1 MSSEP
6 GFDAGA
12 VRVRLP
18 DGLDTPVTVIDID
31 VMEANIRAMADA
43 MTARGVTLRPHFKT
57 PKMAQVARRQLAAG
71 SPGVTCATIG
81 EAEVLADAGIA
92 DVFIAY
98 PLWPSAAKAARL
110 RSLCERIELKVG
122 VDSAAAAAAVGKALA
137 GAGAQVLVEVDCGN
151 RRTGAAPAD
160 AGPIAAAAAAAG
172 LAVAGV
178 FTHGGQGYAPG
189 EARRRAARDEI
200 AALDRA
206 ARSMAE
212 HGLPA
217 RTVSA
222 GSTPTAVL
230 SARGVVTEERPG
242 TYVFGD
248 RQQAVIGACAPRD
261 IAAVVAATVVS
272 TAVPGQF
279 VLDAGAKTLAKDRPS
294 WLTGHGAIPGHPE
307 AVITRLYDHHA
318 VCELP
323 AGARRPSPGDV
334 VAVVPNHICPVINLA
349 ADVVVARAGAQVG
362 RWTVDARLCSR

>member
-1 MSSEP
+1 MT
-6 GFDAGA
+6 FDADA

-18 DGLDTPVTVIDID
+18 DGLDTPVPVIDID
-31 VMEANIRAMADA
+31 VMEANIRAMSDA
-43 MTARGVTLRPHFKT
+43 MTARGVRLRPHFKT
-57 PKMAQVARRQLAAG
+57 SKMAEVARRQVAAG
-71 SPGVTCATIG
+71 SPSMTCATIG
-81 EAEVLADAGIA
+81 EAEVLAEAGII

-98 PLWPSAAKAARL
+98 PVWASPAKAARL
-110 RSLCERIELKVG
+110 RSLCDKIDLKVG
-122 VDSAAAAAAVGKALA
+122 VDSVPAAQALGKALA
-137 GAGAQVLVEVDCGN
+137 GTGAQVLVEVECGH
-151 RRTGAAPAD
+151 RRSGAAPAD

-172 LAVAGV
+172 LAVVGV

-189 EARRRAARDEI
+189 EARRRAAREEV
-200 AALDRA
+200 AALERA

-212 HGLPA
+212 HGAPA

-248 RQQAVIGACAPRD
+248 RQQAVIGACAERD
-261 IAAVVAATVVS
+261 IAVVVAATVVS

-294 WLTGHGAIPGHPE
+294 WLTGHGAIPGHRD

-318 VCELP
+318 VCEVP
-323 AGARRPSPGDV
+323 DGARRPSPGDV

-349 ADVVVARAGAQVG
+349 ANVVVASAGGQVA
-362 RWTVDARLCSR
+362 RWAVDARARNT